1 MIKGGN
7 SVFTRLKGLSSKD
20 NNSSIPDGKER
31 VQKTTIVDIG
41 KHKHDKDIMELGDLL
56 AIKKQKVPLHYKTYF
71 DDECRQ
77 IYQLLE
83 KYIRNTDLPYET
95 RELALSQ
102 IHRSSIV
109 VELTEVLMG
118 KELNKKHMDNLLYDR
133 RQIAAGGTM
142 C

>member
-1 MIKGGN
+1 MCIRD
-7 SVFTRLKGLSSKD
+7 S
-20 NNSSIPDGKER
+20 
-31 VQKTTIVDIG
+31 
-41 KHKHDKDIMELGDLL
+41 
-56 AIKKQKVPLHYKTYF
+56 
-71 DDECRQ
+71 
-77 IYQLLE
+77 
-83 KYIRNTDLPYET
+83 RNTDLPYET
-95 RELALSQ
+95 RDLALSQ